1 MAAEFPHLMS
11 PLRVGA
17 STIRNRVLVTG
28 HIPGLEE
35 EGQASA
41 AFIAYHARR
50 SQGGAGLQMTGTSG
64 FHHTGHASSGRG
76 IDLLRP
82 GVEDGLRRLA
92 DAVHGHGGTF
102 LVQLGH
108 STATVD
114 YSDIGKPLWAPSP
127 VASQILK
134 IMPREMTRTDIP
146 EVVAAYGAGAAKVRA
161 AGLDGVE
168 ILAAFGYLPGAFF
181 SPASNLRDDDYG
193 GSMQNRVRFALESAA
208 SVREAAGP
216 GLIVGMR
223 IAGDE
228 MTDGGLGIEDMTEIA
243 ALLNEAGSL
252 DYLNV
257 MAGTNNDRIMR
268 WEHWP
273 ARPAPHGL
281 FAPLAARI
289 RAAVSVPVFVTGRV
303 TDPAL
308 AEQILAR
315 GEADMVGMTRGH
327 IADPDIVAKIKAG
340 EPDSIRPCVGANVCI
355 NRAVSGKV
363 VHCFYNPEVARE
375 LQFAT
380 DRPATHPKR
389 VAVIGAGPAG
399 LEAARRAA
407 GLGHQVTVYEASGQL
422 GGQLKLWSR
431 SPFAREY
438 GLSIDWYEQELSR
451 AQVPVKLNTRLS
463 PGDLD
468 AITADAVILATGSV
482 PLEPRDLPGQP
493 RSGVNVV
500 TPDRVLSGDAG
511 TGVQHAVIADEGG
524 GRNALAAAE
533 VLAEAGVRVT
543 VVTGDQAVAEQVDG
557 TVRTQLYRFLLKRG
571 VEFRP
576 METVNRAGKKQ
587 GNSLQCLH
595 ARDRRNYRCRHAGRL
610 ARQPGDLGPRDGSS
624 STVCPGRGGGRQPRT
639 THRAD
644 RHRRGRRRCP
654 ADRAVTQARPS
665 RHQGLA
671 SASTILK

>member
-1 MAAEFPHLMS
+1 MTADFPHLMS
-11 PLRVGA
+11 PLKVGA
-17 STIRNRVLVTG
+17 RTIRNRVLVTG

-35 EGQASA
+35 AGQATA

-50 SQGGAGLQMTGTSG
+50 SRGGAGLQMTGTSG

-76 IDLLRP
+76 IDLLQP

-92 DAVHGHGGTF
+92 EEVHEHGGTF

-134 IMPREMTRTDIP
+134 IMPREMTRSDIAGL
-146 EVVAAYGAGAAKVRA
+146 VAAYGAGATKVRA

-181 SPASNLRDDDYG
+181 SPASNMRSDEYG
-193 GSMQNRVRFALESAA
+193 GSVRKRVRFALESAA
-208 SVREAAGP
+208 SVREAVGP
-216 GLIVGMR
+216 DLIVGMR

-228 MTDGGLGIEDMTEIA
+228 MTDGGLGIEDMAEIA
-243 ALLNEAGSL
+243 TLLNEAGSL

-257 MAGTNNDRIMR
+257 VAGTNNDRVMR
-268 WEHWP
+268 WNHWP
-273 ARPAPHGL
+273 ASPAPHGL

-289 RAAVSVPVFVTGRV
+289 RAVVSVPVFVTGRV
-303 TDPAL
+303 TDPAH

-340 EPDSIRPCVGANVCI
+340 ELDRIRPCVGANVCV
-355 NRAVSGKV
+355 NRAVNGKAV
-363 VHCFYNPEVARE
+363 RCFHNPEAARE
-375 LQFAT
+375 LEFTADGQAT
-380 DRPATHPKR
+380 RPKQ

-407 GLGHQVTVYEASGQL
+407 NLGHQVTVYEASDQL
-422 GGQLKLWSR
+422 GGQLKLWSQ

-438 GLSIDWYEQELSR
+438 GLSIDWYEQELAR
-451 AQVPVKLNTRLS
+451 AQVPVKLNTRLD
-463 PGDLD
+463 PDHLD
-468 AITADAVILATGSV
+468 AIAADVVILATGSV
-482 PLEPRDLPGQP
+482 PLEPRDLPGK
-493 RSGVNVV
+493 SGSSVNMV
-500 TPDRVLSGDAG
+500 TPDCVLSGDAG
-511 TGVQHAVIADEGG
+511 ASAQHAVIADEGG

-533 VLAEAGVRVT
+533 ILAEAGVRVT
-543 VVTGDQAVAEQVDG
+543 VVTGDPAVAEQVDG

-576 METVNRAGKKQ
+576 METVTG
-587 GNSLQCLH
+587 
-595 ARDRRNYRCRHAGRL
+595 L
-610 ARQPGDLGPRDGSS
+610 ARGKVITRNVYTLETGEIADVDLLVDWRGNRVISDLETKVRARFAQVEVVGDSLA
-624 STVCPGRGGGRQPRT
+624 PRT
-639 THRAD
+639 VQIATAEGAD
-644 RHRRGRRRCP
+644 AARRIGR
-654 ADRAVTQARPS
+654 
-665 RHQGLA
+665 
-671 SASTILK
+671 